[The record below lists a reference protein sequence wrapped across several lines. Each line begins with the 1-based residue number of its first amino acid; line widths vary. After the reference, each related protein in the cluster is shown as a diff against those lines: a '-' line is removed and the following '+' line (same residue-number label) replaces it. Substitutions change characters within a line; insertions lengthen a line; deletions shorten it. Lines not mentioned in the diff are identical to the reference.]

1 MRAVQYLLI
10 VLTAALASC
19 LSVPPEGDEAA
30 GGPDAGPAG
39 GEQVGSLTCGAL
51 FGQAP
56 EYTPCRETDSSC
68 EFVTEDP
75 DDADFLC
82 RDMCGTR
89 QCLTGYDSDNLSC
102 DRLSED
108 GCDAPHE
115 SQICV
120 CAR

>member
-1 MRAVQYLLI
+1 MRAVQCFWI
-10 VLTAALASC
+10 VMTAALVAC
-19 LSVPPEGDEAA
+19 LDVPPGPEATR
-30 GGPDAGPAG
+30 GPDAGQN
-39 GEQVGSLTCGAL
+39 GERPVGASTCGAL
-51 FGQAP
+51 YGAVP
-56 EYTPCRETDSSC
+56 EYTACGETSTSC

-75 DDADFLC
+75 DNMDFTC
-82 RDMCGTR
+82 RDVCGAR
-89 QCLTGYDSDNLSC
+89 QCVTGYDSDNLSC